1 MLNIIQFEKEVVT
14 MINKAIYSN
23 STVNYNLTRVSS
35 ITMSKTLYDSP
46 TLMEI
51 IFS

>member
-1 MLNIIQFEKEVVT
+1 MILHFEKEVVI
-14 MINKAIYSN
+14 MLNKELYVCAN
-23 STVNYNLTRVSS
+23 VTFNLVISIS